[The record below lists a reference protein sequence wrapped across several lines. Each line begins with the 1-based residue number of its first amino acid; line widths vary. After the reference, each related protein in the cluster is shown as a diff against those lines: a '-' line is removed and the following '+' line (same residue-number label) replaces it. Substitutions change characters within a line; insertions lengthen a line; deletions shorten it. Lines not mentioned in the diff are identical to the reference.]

1 MIFKIIHAL
10 CPPKIALL
18 PRRILGR
25 IYSEWVKYEFRSC
38 GEACHFGKFQQLR
51 GGKYVEIADHVTMGN
66 GVVLE
71 VFDEYQ
77 TQHFTPNLRIG
88 SYVNIG
94 DHSHLSC
101 INGIT
106 IKDNVRMGRKV
117 FITDNAH
124 GVSEGSLLDMRPNI
138 RPLASK
144 GPIVIEENV
153 WIGEMVCILPGVTI
167 GRGAIIGANAV
178 VTHDVPAYSLVA
190 GNPARVIR
198 QMK

>member
-18 PRRILGR
+18 PRRN
-25 IYSEWVKYEFRSC
+25 
-38 GEACHFGKFQQLR
+38 FGKFQQLR
-51 GGKYVEIADHVTMGN
+51 GGKYVEIADHVAMGN